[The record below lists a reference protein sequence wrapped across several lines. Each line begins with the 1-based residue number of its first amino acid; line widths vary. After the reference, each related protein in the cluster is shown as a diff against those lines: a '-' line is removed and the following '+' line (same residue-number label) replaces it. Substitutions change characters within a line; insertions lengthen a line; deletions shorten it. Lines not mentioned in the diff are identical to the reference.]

1 MRCSK
6 YEVKKTECLSSDYM
20 KKNTSHR
27 HVGKTLFA
35 NFLNKHMYIANI
47 FPNKTF
53 TKEALRST

>member
-1 MRCSK
+1 MAKERL
-6 YEVKKTECLSSDYM
+6 YE
-20 KKNTSHR
+20 NTSHR